1 MILLNAK
8 IAEFVT
14 KNLNAFDPIFK
25 ELFGEG
31 FGKIYANERKYFLGI
46 FISEWFFL
54 WLVSCVKDFI
64 GIF

>member
-46 FISEWFFL
+46 FISE
-54 WLVSCVKDFI
+54 
-64 GIF
+64 